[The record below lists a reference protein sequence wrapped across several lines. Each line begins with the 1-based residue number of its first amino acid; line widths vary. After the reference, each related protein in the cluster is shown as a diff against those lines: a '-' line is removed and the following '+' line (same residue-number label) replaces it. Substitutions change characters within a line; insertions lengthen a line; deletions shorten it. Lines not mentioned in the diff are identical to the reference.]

1 MKTGDSSSR
10 STAHALSTTPAVP
23 PIRNDSA
30 IYRVWILRTHA
41 LWPLVTAAH
50 AEEQFESMR
59 QRNVHNYYV
68 YLMTN
73 EWRNV
78 LYTGV
83 TNSLERRVWQ
93 HKQGEIKGFTRQYNC
108 HLLVLVENYLQISDA
123 IAREKQIKGWSRAKK
138 NALVESKNPKWQD
151 LAATW
156 YAA

>member
-1 MKTGDSSSR
+1 
-10 STAHALSTTPAVP
+10 
-23 PIRNDSA
+23 
-30 IYRVWILRTHA
+30 
-41 LWPLVTAAH
+41 
-50 AEEQFESMR
+50 MR
-59 QRNVHNYYV
+59 QRNVHHDYL

-93 HKQGEIKGFTRQYNC
+93 HKQGVIKGFTRQYNC
-108 HLLVLVENYLQISDA
+108 HLLVHMENYRQISDA

-138 NALVESKNPKWQD
+138 NALVESTNPKWQD

-156 YAA
+156 YAASCIRLCHPETAAPRGWLGGGRGRARRRIPRDSR

>member
-1 MKTGDSSSR
+1 M
-10 STAHALSTTPAVP
+10 
-23 PIRNDSA
+23 
-30 IYRVWILRTHA
+30 
-41 LWPLVTAAH
+41 
-50 AEEQFESMR
+50 
-59 QRNVHNYYV
+59 NVHNYYV

>member
-1 MKTGDSSSR
+1 M
-10 STAHALSTTPAVP
+10 
-23 PIRNDSA
+23 
-30 IYRVWILRTHA
+30 
-41 LWPLVTAAH
+41 
-50 AEEQFESMR
+50 
-59 QRNVHNYYV
+59 NVHNDYV

-93 HKQGEIKGFTRQYNC
+93 HKHGVIKGFTRQYNC
-108 HLLVLVENYLQISDA
+108 HLLVHMENYLQISDA

-138 NALVESKNPKWQD
+138 NALVESTNPKWQD

>member
-1 MKTGDSSSR
+1 M
-10 STAHALSTTPAVP
+10 
-23 PIRNDSA
+23 
-30 IYRVWILRTHA
+30 
-41 LWPLVTAAH
+41 
-50 AEEQFESMR
+50 
-59 QRNVHNYYV
+59 NVHNYYV

-93 HKQGEIKGFTRQYNC
+93 HKQGEIKGFTRRYNC
-108 HLLVLVENYLQISDA
+108 RLLVHMEVYLQISDA
-123 IAREKQIKGWSRAKK
+123 IAREKQIKGWSRARK
-138 NALVESKNPKWQD
+138 NALVESTNPKRQD